1 MKRLR
6 KQRCHGTSKSK
17 KKLIVESQKNK
28 ENKDTNK
35 LNMKS
40 DVILLLLWKIKTCDG
55 GDIRQSNL
63 LTKEESLHKIGHQR
77 PS

>member
-40 DVILLLLWKIKTCDG
+40 DVILQLLWKIKTCDG
-55 GDIRQSNL
+55 GDIR
-63 LTKEESLHKIGHQR
+63 
-77 PS
+77 